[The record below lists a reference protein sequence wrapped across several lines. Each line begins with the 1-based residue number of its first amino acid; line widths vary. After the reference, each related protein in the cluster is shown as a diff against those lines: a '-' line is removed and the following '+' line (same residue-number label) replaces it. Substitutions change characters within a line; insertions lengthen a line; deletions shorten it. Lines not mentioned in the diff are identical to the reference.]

1 MVTPKKTKAMNE
13 KKKILV
19 VDDDPDVLTVMETI
33 LKKNR
38 YDMITATNKEEGLE
52 KARNEKPDLAILDV
66 MMTTHYE
73 GFEMAQA
80 ILNDPELKKIPFLMQ
95 TSIDVLTTTR
105 TSVQEMARQYRQDPS
120 YKELQVILVKNI
132 NTGEAGIDYR
142 SEDGRNIWFP
152 VNGFLRKPI
161 DPERVLQE
169 IKRILGN

>member
-1 MVTPKKTKAMNE
+1 M
-13 KKKILV
+13 KKILV
-19 VDDDPDVLTVMETI
+19 VDDDSDVLTVMETI
-33 LKKNR
+33 LKNR
-38 YDMITATNKEEGLE
+38 NYEVLTAMSKEEGLE
-52 KARNEKPDLAILDV
+52 LARKEKPDLAVLDV

-105 TSVQEMARQYRQDPS
+105 SSVQEMARQYRQDPS
-120 YKELQVILVKNI
+120 YKELQVILVRNI

-142 SEDGRNIWFP
+142 SENGRNIWFP

-161 DPERVLQE
+161 DAEKLSAE
-169 IKRILGN
+169 ISRLLPN